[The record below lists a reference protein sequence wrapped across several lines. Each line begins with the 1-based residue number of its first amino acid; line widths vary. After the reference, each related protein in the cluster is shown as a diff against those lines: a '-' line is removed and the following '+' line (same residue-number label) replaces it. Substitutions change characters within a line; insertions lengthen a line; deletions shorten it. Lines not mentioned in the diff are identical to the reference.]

1 MKRQTFYI
9 RADLFEVRISPRAKL
24 ILAYLFRV
32 SDRQGRSHPSVST
45 VAYRC
50 GCCPNSARKALHEL
64 EGAGLVAVTP
74 NSLPTRRG
82 NRVHAANT
90 YTLLFLTSQ
99 DAGAPL
105 HGLKGGTPRDAGLRY
120 DRDFTIDVPYGHSP
134 SVSDRTDPD
143 PDRRGPKPPYLS
155 PKGPFS
161 QLFTTLLRLVHDH
174 VAVCPNM
181 AGRMLT
187 MKGVHIMKRTCIII
201 LFAIV
206 LCTAC
211 QPTPKT
217 EVIPNKGDDA
227 LQAVIREN
235 GAGFDAAAYK
245 NGLPQRWEEL
255 LDVGNGA
262 VTVTANGPVA
272 FPAVDRVPIWETVPG
287 GVDLDAVE
295 KLVQALVPGGY
306 LSRIPVDEFGSAV
319 WTKDRIQAEMEQN
332 RWRMDHARE
341 LQPDASQKELDIYLR
356 DLEAA
361 NQELMRQYQEASD
374 ETPQPIKDLSTL
386 QEEGFQGDLGLF
398 DREGRRVAEM
408 TLVFDGTGRQR
419 EQVHLRAMS
428 GGIGEMTV
436 SSKEEATVWARSLLD
451 ALGYGNR
458 YGLQKAYES
467 SATITLIFGPL
478 VDGIEYLSGCEE
490 ENEFDWA
497 TFAPEESFEVTMD
510 KAVKKLCVLSWVG
523 RSELLRPMTEDT
535 ALLPFPEVQALVQN
549 DLRFLMSWANEN
561 IRSRQVNIQELRF
574 GYKRIR
580 TPNEQGWLL
589 VPAWA
594 VVGTVTDSGFSTDL
608 DTGEIIAFNNKTKE
622 GTLLILNA
630 ADGTLIGTTDLE

>member
-120 DRDFTIDVPYGHSP
+120 DRDFTIDVPKGHSP
-134 SVSDRTDPD
+134 SVYDRTDPD

-161 QLFTTLLRLVHDH
+161 QLFTTLLRLVHNH
-174 VAVCPNM
+174 VAVCPNIS
-181 AGRMLT
+181 GRMLE
-187 MKGVHIMKRTCIII
+187 MKGVHTMKRICIII
-201 LFAIV
+201 LFTMVIF
-206 LCTAC
+206 TAC
-211 QPTPKT
+211 QPTPKA
-217 EVIPNKGDDA
+217 EVIPNKGDDT

-235 GAGFDAAAYK
+235 GEGFDAAAYK
-245 NGLPQRWEEL
+245 TGLPERWEEL

-262 VTVTANGPVA
+262 VTVTANGPVT

-361 NQELMRQYQEASD
+361 NQKLMRQYQEASD
-374 ETPQPIKDLSTL
+374 ETPQPIEDLSTL

-428 GGIGEMTV
+428 GGVGEMTV
-436 SSKEEATVWARSLLD
+436 SDKEEAVAWARSLLD

-497 TFAPEESFEVTMD
+497 TFAPEESIEVTMD

-549 DLRFLMSWANEN
+549 DLRFLMSWTNEN

-580 TPNEQGWLL
+580 TPNEQSWLL

-608 DTGEIIAFNNKTKE
+608 DTGEILAFNNKTKE